1 MIFVCG
7 YFFYF
12 FWVLDIIFE
21 GFVVIVNNKKIVDE
35 YLIVKFIE
43 KDVIKIDIN
52 YFYIVV
58 GLFELLGIL

>member
-21 GFVVIVNNKKIVDE
+21 GFVVIVNRKKNFDE
-35 YLIVKFIE
+35 NLIVKFIE

>member
-21 GFVVIVNNKKIVDE
+21 GFVVIVNRKKNFDE

>member
-12 FWVLDIIFE
+12 FWVLDIVFE
-21 GFVVIVNNKKIVDE
+21 GFVVIVNRKKNFDE

>member
-21 GFVVIVNNKKIVDE
+21 GFVVKVNRKKNFDE

-43 KDVIKIDIN
+43 KNVIKIDIN

>member
-21 GFVVIVNNKKIVDE
+21 GFVVIVNRKKIVDE
-35 YLIVKFIE
+35 YVIVKFIE

>member
-21 GFVVIVNNKKIVDE
+21 GFVVIVNRKKNFDE

-43 KDVIKIDIN
+43 KVVIKIDIN

>member
-12 FWVLDIIFE
+12 FWVLDIVFE
-21 GFVVIVNNKKIVDE
+21 SFVVIVNRKKNFDE

>member
-12 FWVLDIIFE
+12 FWVLDIVFE
-21 GFVVIVNNKKIVDE
+21 GFVVIVNRKKIVDE
-35 YLIVKFIE
+35 YVIVKFIE